1 MIIPKLTWSEIVSK
15 YPDKWVGLTDI
26 EREENSADIKR
37 AVVVCTSDTVSE
49 DKMLE
54 MVFDNEIETSIF
66 TTPDNYFQLG
76 IIH

>member
-1 MIIPKLTWSEIVSK
+1 MNTEKGVSGMMRKKLTWHEIVSK

-54 MVFDNEIETSIF
+54 MN
-66 TTPDNYFQLG
+66 G
-76 IIH
+76 I